1 MDKVQVDIM
10 KQIYKSRLPTNNIF
24 SFLTTCIKIPS
35 PSSCP
40 VEEAYVRGLVSC
52 PDYYYV

>member
-40 VEEAYVRGLVSC
+40 VEEAYVRRLVSC
-52 PDYYYV
+52 PNHYV